1 MGNITCYDA
10 VGIMLDEATKQFSP
24 VFKEDSEKKRKFE
37 RYCDWI
43 TLISDGFG
51 GEAYDIE
58 IDDVTMDISI
68 ALTCKEIETSK
79 QTPVFYMLLSKAKNV
94 ELTAVDDTYIKISLV
109 FPGIW
114 VQA

>member
-1 MGNITCYDA
+1 
-10 VGIMLDEATKQFSP
+10 
-24 VFKEDSEKKRKFE
+24 
-37 RYCDWI
+37 
-43 TLISDGFG
+43 
-51 GEAYDIE
+51 
-58 IDDVTMDISI
+58 MDISI

>member
-1 MGNITCYDA
+1 MGSIRCYEA
-10 VGIMLDEATKQFSP
+10 VEIILDKATKQFSP
-24 VFKEDSEKKRKFE
+24 AFKEDSEEKRKFE

-43 TLISDGFG
+43 TLISDEFS

-58 IDDVTMDISI
+58 IDDITMDISV
-68 ALTCKEIETSK
+68 ALTCKEIETTA

-94 ELTAVDDTYIKISLV
+94 KLTAVDDTHIKINLV